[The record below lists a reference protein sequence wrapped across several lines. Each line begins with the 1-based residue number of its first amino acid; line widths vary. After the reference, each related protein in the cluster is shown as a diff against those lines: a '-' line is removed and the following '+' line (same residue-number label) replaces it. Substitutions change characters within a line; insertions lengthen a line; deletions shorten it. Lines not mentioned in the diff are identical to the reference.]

1 MLCLSTFLHLFM
13 EVLKSTHGDSVATE
27 VEDSFVSGVH
37 ARVQAYIDSLEALRS
52 EHEALQQRA
61 AALQAEVDENGDEY
75 YTEESQ
81 ERFNS
86 YSDEAESIL
95 IRLGFISENRAQS

>member
-1 MLCLSTFLHLFM
+1 MRTITMSNDHWI
-13 EVLKSTHGDSVATE
+13 EVMSDLAVILAEEYGDGLDV
-27 VEDSFVSGVH
+27 V
-37 ARVQAYIDSLEALRS
+37 
-52 EHEALQQRA
+52 
-61 AALQAEVDENGDEY
+61 VDENGDEY

-86 YSDEAESIL
+86 YTDEAESIM

>member
-1 MLCLSTFLHLFM
+1 MRTITMSNDHWI
-13 EVLKSTHGDSVATE
+13 EVMSDLAVILAEDYGDGLDV
-27 VEDSFVSGVH
+27 V
-37 ARVQAYIDSLEALRS
+37 
-52 EHEALQQRA
+52 
-61 AALQAEVDENGDEY
+61 VDENGDEY

-86 YSDEAESIL
+86 YTDEAESIM

>member
-1 MLCLSTFLHLFM
+1 MRTITMSNDHWI
-13 EVLKSTHGDSVATE
+13 EVMSDLAVILAEDYGDGLDV
-27 VEDSFVSGVH
+27 V
-37 ARVQAYIDSLEALRS
+37 
-52 EHEALQQRA
+52 
-61 AALQAEVDENGDEY
+61 VDENGDEY

-86 YSDEAESIL
+86 YTDEAEGIM

>member
-1 MLCLSTFLHLFM
+1 MRTITMSNDHWI
-13 EVLKSTHGDSVATE
+13 EVMSDLAVILAEEYGDGLDV
-27 VEDSFVSGVH
+27 V
-37 ARVQAYIDSLEALRS
+37 
-52 EHEALQQRA
+52 
-61 AALQAEVDENGDEY
+61 VDENGDEY

-86 YSDEAESIL
+86 YTDEAEGIM